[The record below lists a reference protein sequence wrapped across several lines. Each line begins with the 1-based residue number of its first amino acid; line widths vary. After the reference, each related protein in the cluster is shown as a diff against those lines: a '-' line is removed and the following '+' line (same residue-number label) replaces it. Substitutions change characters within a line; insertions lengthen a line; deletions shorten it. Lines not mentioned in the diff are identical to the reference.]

1 MRAQRSRPGVATT
14 GAARDKSAAGLKS
27 TSRISGISDTTRPE
41 NGSTELVGTGGR
53 AADHLGDAQTNGFNG
68 ILYPHQRLGLVFL
81 LSQDRAVLADD
92 VGLGKTVQVAALI
105 GLLADS
111 EDFRQPGRLPILY
124 ITSAGLVQQTGDEL
138 RRFLPGLTV
147 TTVLDP
153 RRRKTTDPLEAD
165 LHVVNHD
172 YAHRHR
178 VTLQRLRP
186 SLVVVDEASSLKGAG
201 AKHRSIKELCR
212 TADRA
217 VALTATPF
225 ENDPLDLWAIL
236 SLLGFRG
243 LWGRDKFIDSFCRED
258 IYPDGRRKVT
268 GWKSGLHAD
277 QVMRWIGLGFLR
289 RTSREVGVT
298 LPTREEAQP
307 VLVPLSHTQMREYR
321 NAGFIRHDLTRHRRQ
336 RDVSRRGSDG
346 ISPLL
351 NAAVAAA
358 IRQAQMGRKV
368 VIYTERLE
376 DLDDID
382 QQLTAAG
389 VGQVCLRGESTRDQ
403 RTDAVTRFRDDPSI
417 QVLAGTK
424 VLENGLNLQFAQT
437 LISAGVSYNPAREL
451 QREGRLCR
459 IGSPHETYRHLIFL
473 PDTEQT
479 RRQLQ
484 VLDHKTGQA
493 APVLGSTLTR

>member
-1 MRAQRSRPGVATT
+1 MRAQSSRPGVATT
-14 GAARDKSAAGLKS
+14 GAAKDKSADGPKS
-27 TSRISGISDTTRPE
+27 NSRISGISDTTLLKTSQRDFDP
-41 NGSTELVGTGGR
+41 NGH

-81 LSQDRAVLADD
+81 LSQERAVLADD

-111 EDFRQPGRLPILY
+111 EDFRQPGRLPVLY

-138 RRFLPGLTV
+138 RRFLPGLNV

-153 RRRKTTDPLEAD
+153 RRRKTTDPLETD
-165 LHVVNHD
+165 VYVVNHD
-172 YAHRHR
+172 YAHRNQM
-178 VTLQRLRP
+178 TLQGVRP
-186 SLVVVDEASSLKGAG
+186 SLVVVDEASALKGAG
-201 AKHRSIKELCR
+201 AKHKSIQKLCWP
-212 TADRA
+212 ADRA
-217 VALTATPF
+217 VGLTATPF

-236 SLLGFRG
+236 SLLGFAD
-243 LWGRDKFIDSFCRED
+243 LWGRREFTDSFCRED

-268 GWKSGLHAD
+268 GWKSRLRAD
-277 QVMRWIGLGFLR
+277 QVMRWIGPRFLR
-289 RTSREVGVT
+289 RTSRDVGIQ
-298 LPTREEAQP
+298 LPVREETRP

-336 RDVSRRGSDG
+336 QKVSRRGSDG
-346 ISPLL
+346 ISPLF
-351 NAAVAAA
+351 NTVVAAA
-358 IRQAQMGRKV
+358 IREAHLGRKV
-368 VIYTERLE
+368 VIYTEHLE
-376 DLDDID
+376 DLDDIA
-382 QQLTAAG
+382 QQLTTAN
-389 VGQVCLRGESTRDQ
+389 VGHACLRGESNKDQ
-403 RTDAVTRFRDDPSI
+403 RADAVTRFRDDPTI

-459 IGSPHETYRHLIFL
+459 IGSPHATFRHLIFL
-473 PDTEQT
+473 PDTELT

-493 APVLGSTLTR
+493 AAVLGSTLTG

>member
-1 MRAQRSRPGVATT
+1 MKNERRPGLQF
-14 GAARDKSAAGLKS
+14 GAAMDNSAAGLKS
-27 TSRISGISDTTRPE
+27 TSRISGNSDTIRPE

-53 AADHLGDAQTNGFNG
+53 AADDLGDAQSNAFNG

-81 LSQDRAVLADD
+81 LSQERAVLADD

-111 EDFRQPGRLPILY
+111 EDFRQPGRLPVLY
-124 ITSAGLVQQTGDEL
+124 ITSVGLVQQTGDEL
-138 RRFLPGLTV
+138 RQFLPGLSV
-147 TTVLDP
+147 TTVLGP
-153 RRRKTTDPLEAD
+153 RRRTTTDPLETD

-172 YAHRHR
+172 YVHRNQMS
-178 VTLQRLRP
+178 LQRLRP
-186 SLVVVDEASSLKGAG
+186 SLVVVDEASALKAAG
-201 AKHRSIKELCR
+201 VKHRSIKELCR

-236 SLLGFRG
+236 SLLGFPG
-243 LWGRDKFIDSFCRED
+243 LWSRRQFIDSFCRED

-268 GWKSGLHAD
+268 GWKSRLHAD
-277 QVMRWIGLGFLR
+277 QVMRWIGRRFLR

-298 LPTREEAQP
+298 LPTKEETRP
-307 VLVPLSHTQMREYR
+307 VLVPLSRAQELDYR
-321 NAGFIRHDLTRHRRQ
+321 RAASIRHDLKRHRRQ

-346 ISPLL
+346 TSPLF

-358 IRQAQMGRKV
+358 IREAHLGRKV
-368 VIYTERLE
+368 VIYTEHLA
-376 DLDDID
+376 DLDDIAE
-382 QQLTAAG
+382 QLTAAN
-389 VGQVCLRGESTRDQ
+389 VGRVCLRGESNKDQ
-403 RTDAVTRFRDDPSI
+403 RADAVKRFRDDPNVH
-417 QVLAGTK
+417 VLAGTK

-459 IGSPHETYRHLIFL
+459 IGSPNETYRHLVFL
-473 PDTEQT
+473 PDTQQT

-484 VLDHKTGQA
+484 VLDHKNGQA
-493 APVLGSTLTR
+493 APVLGSRRSGQP